1 MNIIYIDLIARI
13 YHYYFNSSYWSMDF
27 YMIFFF
33 NKFDSLF
40 YSLQSEPRGSYWG
53 MHLHMF
59 YNVFIIQCHLCC
71 RISIL
76 FFFFSKLSILTLLQH
91 CKWDPI
97 LKCHLLS
104 IKVLNMCIES
114 FLEVLFF
121 QYVHTTFLGMK
132 ALKSGTSAVVQ
143 LLSYV
148 VSLYIVCTPFNSA
161 WCLCCTLCLAGTKF
175 YTYCVYIT
183 VFLSFIE

>member
-1 MNIIYIDLIARI
+1 MSIIYIDLIARI
-13 YHYYFNSSYWSMDF
+13 YHYYFNSGYQSMDF
-27 YMIFFF
+27 YMTFF

-71 RISIL
+71 RISIH
-76 FFFFSKLSILTLLQH
+76 FFLSKLSILTLLQY

-97 LKCHLLS
+97 LKYHLLS
-104 IKVLNMCIES
+104 VKVLNMCIES

-121 QYVHTTFLGMK
+121 QYMHTHVLRNESSQVWNFCSSTICWAMLCLCILF
-132 ALKSGTSAVVQ
+132 V
-143 LLSYV
+143 LLST
-148 VSLYIVCTPFNSA
+148 LHGVCVA
-161 WCLCCTLCLAGTKF
+161 LC
-175 YTYCVYIT
+175 V
-183 VFLSFIE
+183 